1 MYNMIQRTHLLY
13 VLALKKGDDILNSK
27 RKLPDAEFEIMNEIW
42 KTTPPITTNI
52 LMERLGEKKKWKVQ
66 TLISM
71 LNRLVKREFLST
83 EKKGK
88 ERTYLPLV
96 TKEDYLKFETE
107 NFIER
112 FHENSIISLVNTL
125 YNDKKLKDKDI
136 EELSALLKDWGE

>member
-42 KTTPPITTNI
+42 KTTPPITSNI
-52 LMERLGEKKKWKVQ
+52 LMEKLGEKKKWKVQ

>member
-1 MYNMIQRTHLLY
+1 MIQRTHLLY

-42 KTTPPITTNI
+42 KTTPPITSNI
-52 LMERLGEKKKWKVQ
+52 LMEKLGEKKKWKVQ

>member
-52 LMERLGEKKKWKVQ
+52 LMESLGEKKKWKVQ

-71 LNRLVKREFLST
+71 LNRLVNREFLST

-136 EELSALLKDWGE
+136 EELSSLLKDWGE

>member
-13 VLALKKGDDILNSK
+13 VLALKKGDGILNSK

-52 LMERLGEKKKWKVQ
+52 LMESLGEKKKWKVQ

>member
-1 MYNMIQRTHLLY
+1 M
-13 VLALKKGDDILNSK
+13 NSK
-27 RKLPDAEFEIMNEIW
+27 KKLPDAEFVIMNEIW

>member
-1 MYNMIQRTHLLY
+1 M
-13 VLALKKGDDILNSK
+13 NSK

-42 KTTPPITTNI
+42 KTTPPITSNI
-52 LMERLGEKKKWKVQ
+52 LMEKLGEKKKWKVQ

>member
-52 LMERLGEKKKWKVQ
+52 LMESLGEKKKWKVQ

>member
-1 MYNMIQRTHLLY
+1 MIQRTHLLY
-13 VLALKKGDDILNSK
+13 VLALKKGDGILNSK

-52 LMERLGEKKKWKVQ
+52 LMESLGEKKKWKVQ